1 LTDLPVGRGDPVRR
15 RTFNLFREIDM
26 SKQISASV
34 RERAEAF
41 FAGVFSAAV
50 IALVAG
56 GTLAMCVPG
65 ATGLI
70 A

>member
-1 LTDLPVGRGDPVRR
+1 
-15 RTFNLFREIDM
+15 M
-26 SKQISASV
+26 SKQIPASV

-41 FAGVFSAAV
+41 FAGIFSAAV

-56 GTLAMCVPG
+56 GTFAMCVPG
-65 ATGLI
+65 AAGLI